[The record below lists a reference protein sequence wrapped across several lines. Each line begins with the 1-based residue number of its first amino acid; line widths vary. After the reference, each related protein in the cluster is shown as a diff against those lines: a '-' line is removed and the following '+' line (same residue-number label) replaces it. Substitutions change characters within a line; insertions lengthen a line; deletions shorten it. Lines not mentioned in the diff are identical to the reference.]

1 MTLTCNRGYADV
13 RPAPAPYP
21 ITVPWLNLGIALT
34 VPAVAARRGGAH
46 FAPG

>member
-21 ITVPWLNLGIALT
+21 ITVPGLNSG
-34 VPAVAARRGGAH
+34 
-46 FAPG
+46 